1 VMANRPCCQGISLS
15 CRYLGW
21 LVFGGFSFCE
31 FFFLVLCLEGDL
43 LQEEEIMLL
52 LFSLLLLSWG
62 LSIGLLT
69 DCTQMLGE
77 WLTSRD
83 LLLQWSNGS
92 DVV

>member
-1 VMANRPCCQGISLS
+1 MVGFW
-15 CRYLGW
+15 W
-21 LVFGGFSFCE
+21 LFFLWV